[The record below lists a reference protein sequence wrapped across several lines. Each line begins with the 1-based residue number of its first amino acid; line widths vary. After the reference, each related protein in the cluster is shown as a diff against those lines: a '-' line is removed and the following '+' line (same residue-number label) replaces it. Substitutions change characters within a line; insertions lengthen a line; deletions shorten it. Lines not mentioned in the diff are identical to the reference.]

1 MLLELLLVLF
11 SCQDAAPAAAAPV
24 PTQMLRLRSGAVDFG
39 AIVSHTPEGVRF
51 RRLESGGEVDLPWG
65 YLDPLEADGLR
76 TLYGYVET
84 EDEELEI
91 DADRIELVG
100 GREVVGRIVN
110 RSATHLSLKRAEGT
124 VPIPITSVKGAIT
137 STRAPA
143 LEVFTKEE
151 LYQEKT
157 FELQTR
163 LALQGRDGARAHDEL
178 AKHCERLLDF
188 VHAAQHYRRVIEL
201 DPSFDPARLTAAR
214 ARAETKA
221 ALQGEVDELA
231 AIDLWRARKRYDLAI
246 EGIKNF
252 RTLHPKSSLLE
263 DLNTLQARVA
273 KAQER
278 DLREAIVA
286 RWHHWSLRLAQEA
299 GRKTSFE
306 EVQAYLDEKM
316 GEEVCQ
322 KVRDDV
328 QTIAPGV
335 EVDQVRKLWGER
347 KGGKFHLATYGLG
360 TWLIGESARAELDQD
375 KKKAAEAPPAPGS
388 AAEARKKL
396 EERISRY
403 LANQKLTR
411 SSGGGAQNE
420 EEPQAFWGEWNWSG
434 RTQWVLAYYAEKS
447 GDFRDIEGRLS
458 ACRECGGSGAREVLF
473 TGSAAS
479 TDTGGARGDIVP
491 CPTCHTI
498 GVVRRV
504 RYR

>member
-11 SCQDAAPAAAAPV
+11 PCQDAAPAAAKPV
-24 PTQMLRLRSGAVDFG
+24 PTQMLRLRTGAVDFG

-51 RRLESGGEVDLPWG
+51 KRLESGGEVDLPWG
-65 YLDPLEADGLR
+65 FLDPAEADGLR
-76 TLYGYVET
+76 SRFGYVEVET
-84 EDEELEI
+84 EELEL
-91 DADRIELVG
+91 DADRIELAD

-124 VPIPITSVKGAIT
+124 VPIPLTNVKGAIT

-143 LEVFTKEE
+143 LEIFTKEE

-163 LALQGRDGARAHDEL
+163 LALPGRDGARAHDEL
-178 AKHCERLLDF
+178 AKYCERLYDY
-188 VHAAQHYRRVIEL
+188 VHAAQHYRRTLEL
-201 DPSFDPARLTAAR
+201 DPAFDPARLTAAK
-214 ARAETKA
+214 ARCETKA

-252 RTLHPKSSLLE
+252 RTLHPKSALLE
-263 DLNTLQARVA
+263 DLVALQARVA

-278 DLREAIVA
+278 DLREAIVS

-316 GEEVCQ
+316 GEEVAQ

-328 QTIAPGV
+328 QTIAPGI

-347 KGGKFHLATYGLG
+347 KGGKYHTATYGLG
-360 TWLIGESARAELDQD
+360 TWLIGESARAELDQE
-375 KKKAAEAPPAPGS
+375 KKKAQEAPPAPGS

-403 LANQKLTR
+403 LANQKLTKG
-411 SSGGGAQNE
+411 SGNGARDE

-434 RTQWVLAYYAEKS
+434 RTQWVLAYYSEKS

-458 ACRECGGSGAREVLF
+458 PCRECGGTGAREVLF

-479 TDTGGARGDIVP
+479 TEQSGARGDLQP

>member
-11 SCQDAAPAAAAPV
+11 SCQDAAPAAAEPA
-24 PTQMLRLRSGAVDFG
+24 PTQMLRLRTGAVDFG
-39 AIVSHTPEGVRF
+39 AIVSHTPAGVRF
-51 RRLESGGEVDLPWG
+51 RRLETGGEVELAWG
-65 YLDPLEADGLR
+65 FLDPGEADGLR
-76 TLYGYVET
+76 ARFGYVEVET
-84 EDEELEI
+84 EELEI
-91 DADRIELVG
+91 DADRIELAD

-110 RSATHLSLKRAEGT
+110 RSPTHLSLKRAEGT
-124 VPIPITSVKGAIT
+124 VPIPLANVKGAIT

-151 LYQEKT
+151 LYQQQA

-163 LALQGRDGARAHDEL
+163 LSAQGRDGARAHDEL
-178 AKHCERLLDF
+178 AKYCERLLDF

-214 ARAETKA
+214 TRAETKA

-252 RTLHPKSSLLE
+252 RTLHAKSSLLE
-263 DLNTLQARVA
+263 DLNALQARVA

-278 DLREAIVA
+278 DLREAIVS

-299 GRKTSFE
+299 GRKPSFE

-328 QTIAPGV
+328 QTIAPGI

-347 KGGKFHLATYGLG
+347 KGGKFRNATFGLG
-360 TWLIGESARAELDQD
+360 TWLIGESARAELDQE
-375 KKKAAEAPPAPGS
+375 KKKAQEAPPAPGS

-411 SSGGGAQNE
+411 SSGGGAANE
-420 EEPQAFWGEWNWSG
+420 EEPQVFWSEWNWGG
-434 RTQWVLAYYAEKS
+434 RTQWILAYYAEKS

-458 ACRECGGSGAREVLF
+458 PCRECGGSGVKFLAGKKLL
-473 TGSAAS
+473 
-479 TDTGGARGDIVP
+479 GDFATFNLTRDGP
-491 CPTCHTI
+491 NSHEF
-498 GVVRRV
+498 
-504 RYR
+504 

>member
-1 MLLELLLVLF
+1 MLAELFLAFCLV
-11 SCQDAAPAAAAPV
+11 QDTPAAAAA
-24 PTQMLRLRSGAVDFG
+24 PTTMLRLRTGAVDFG

-51 RRLESGGEVDLPWG
+51 RRLETGGEVELPWG
-65 YLDPLEADGLR
+65 FLDPAEEDALR
-76 TLYGYVET
+76 QLFGYVEA
-84 EDEELEI
+84 EEEELEI
-91 DADRIELVG
+91 DADRIELAD

-110 RSATHLSLKRAEGT
+110 RGATHLSLKRAEGT
-124 VPIPITSVKGAIT
+124 VQIALTNVKGAIT
-137 STRAPA
+137 STRVPA

-151 LYQEKT
+151 LYQEMAS
-157 FELQTR
+157 
-163 LALQGRDGARAHDEL
+163 ALQARLVLDGRDGARAHDEL
-178 AKHCERLLDF
+178 AKYCERLLDF
-188 VHAAQHYRRVIEL
+188 VRASQHYRRALEL
-201 DPSFDPARLTAAR
+201 DPAFDPARLTAAK
-214 ARAETKA
+214 ARTEAKA
-221 ALQGEVDELA
+221 ALQSEVDELA

-246 EGIKNF
+246 EGLKNF
-252 RTLHPKSSLLE
+252 RTLHPKSALLE
-263 DLNTLQARVA
+263 DLNKLQARVA
-273 KAQER
+273 SAQER
-278 DLREAIVA
+278 DLREAIVS

-316 GEEVCQ
+316 GEEVSQ

-328 QTIAPGV
+328 QSIAPGI

-347 KGGKFHLATYGLG
+347 KGGKFRTATYGLG

-375 KKKAAEAPPAPGS
+375 KKKAGQEAPPAPGS

-411 SSGGGAQNE
+411 GSGGGAQNE
-420 EEPQAFWGEWNWSG
+420 EEPQVFWGEWNWAG
-434 RTQWVLAYYAEKS
+434 RTQWILAYYAEKS
-447 GDFRDIEGRLS
+447 GDFRDLEGRLS
-458 ACRECGGSGAREVLF
+458 ACRECGGTGAREVLF

-479 TDTGGARGDIVP
+479 TDQSGARGDLVP